1 MTLSLWRLWE
11 MDSGQQT
18 LGEKERKGSC
28 VAVCVCLDQSGYWE
42 YLLRSYKD
50 RRVHIVRYR
59 AESESG
65 RKKEGNPVSK
75 AVAPLSFS
83 WHRENI
89 MQPLAP
95 IESAWFIAQ
104 FETAKLLNCIRSAKI
119 HSRTTEEIWK
129 IKCHLGTVENFYL
142 YSRDTPNMPHSI
154 MIDGDARLH
163 LTYLVMSC
171 SLQGCLLLE
180 NSRKT

>member
-1 MTLSLWRLWE
+1 MRNGFWTADSWR
-11 MDSGQQT
+11 
-18 LGEKERKGSC
+18 EKKRKEGNLCSC
-28 VAVCVCLDQSGYWE
+28 VFVWIN
-42 YLLRSYKD
+42 LRIENIFCATTKNSMSTLWGTEQ
-50 RRVHIVRYR
+50 R
-59 AESESG
+59 ESV

-75 AVAPLSFS
+75 AIAPLSSS

-95 IESAWFIAQ
+95 IESVWFIAQ

-142 YSRDTPNMPHSI
+142 YSHDTPNMPHSV

>member
-1 MTLSLWRLWE
+1 MQLWYSECRASPLLLTETTRGATWDEIPQAQHWRRKESTRERETERMRKE
-11 MDSGQQT
+11 MR
-18 LGEKERKGSC
+18 EREG
-28 VAVCVCLDQSGYWE
+28 
-42 YLLRSYKD
+42 
-50 RRVHIVRYR
+50 
-59 AESESG
+59 ESERWEVRG
-65 RKKEGNPVSK
+65 PLSK
-75 AVAPLSFS
+75 DSAPLSFS

-89 MQPLAP
+89 MQRLAP

-142 YSRDTPNMPHSI
+142 CARAPRNMLHSV
-154 MIDGDARLH
+154 MIDDGSALH

-171 SLQGCLLLE
+171 RPRACLLFQ
-180 NSRKT
+180 NGRKT